1 MIYISKKRNLMKFL
15 KYKYKNNF
23 FLIEADTEEEIKS
36 IVSAKN
42 IKKTDVEIVST
53 NIEKMRKLESKV
65 VINYFI

>member
-1 MIYISKKRNLMKFL
+1 MINISKKRNLMKFL